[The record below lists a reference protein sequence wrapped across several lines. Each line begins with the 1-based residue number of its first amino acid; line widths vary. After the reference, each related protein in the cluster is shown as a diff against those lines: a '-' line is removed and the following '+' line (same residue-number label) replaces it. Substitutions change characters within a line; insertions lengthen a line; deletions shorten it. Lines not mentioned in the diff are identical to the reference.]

1 MQKIKGISASPG
13 IAIGPAFTVKPD
25 NVAIEKAK
33 IPAAGIK
40 WEMHRYNAAVER
52 TLEDLNRGE
61 AKVKEL
67 FGENYAR
74 LMDAHKLI
82 LKDPLLTDNVFK
94 KIEKEHLCAE
104 AALYGAVR
112 EINENFEN
120 IGDEFFRERKFDV
133 ADVAKRLFEN
143 LTDKKHNK
151 FDSIKGS
158 AIVIAH
164 NLFPSD
170 TLNLNSKKIL
180 GFATDIG
187 GKTSHTALLAQ
198 SMQMPAVVGLS
209 NAAQQI
215 KDGEM
220 LILDG
225 TEGVLIINP
234 DEQTLAFYKQQRGEF
249 AKTER
254 SLKDISQL
262 PNITKDGHKVALY
275 VNYDPRGG
283 NIKEWDSFNS
293 EGLGLLRTEFIY
305 MDRAEPPSEEEQFA
319 IYKKAARRFEP
330 RPITIRLAD
339 LGGDKISDLGIAR
352 SEEEDNPFMGCRGIR
367 LFLKYPELM
376 RAQMRA
382 VIRTA
387 ADAKSL
393 VNLMLPMISSVEE
406 IRAVKKIFKE
416 VASQLSDAGIEP
428 ASPVNIGVM
437 IEVPSAALTIDGIL
451 PEVDF
456 ISIGTNDLIQYLLAV
471 DRVNQ
476 EVASLY
482 EPYHP
487 AVLRT
492 INLITQAARQKGK
505 PVSICGEMA
514 SDPEMIPFLIGIGV
528 DILSVTPRMF
538 LRIKHTLRNLYF
550 KDCANLAQ
558 AAILMTSS
566 EEIKKL
572 KETYASNEENS

>member
-1 MQKIKGISASPG
+1 
-13 IAIGPAFTVKPD
+13 
-25 NVAIEKAK
+25 NIE
-33 IPAAGIK
+33 
-40 WEMHRYNAAVER
+40 
-52 TLEDLNRGE
+52 
-61 AKVKEL
+61 
-67 FGENYAR
+67 
-74 LMDAHKLI
+74 
-82 LKDPLLTDNVFK
+82 
-94 KIEKEHLCAE
+94 
-104 AALYGAVR
+104 
-112 EINENFEN
+112 
-120 IGDEFFRERKFDV
+120 DEFFRERKFDV

-151 FDSIKGS
+151 FESIKEAS
-158 AIVIAH
+158 IVIAH

-170 TLNLNSKKIL
+170 TINLNSKKVL

-209 NAAQQI
+209 SAAEQI
-215 KDGEM
+215 NDGDM
-220 LILDG
+220 IILDG
-225 TEGVLIINP
+225 IEGAIIINP
-234 DEQTLAFYKQQRGEF
+234 DEETLEIYKKLRGEF

-254 SLKDISQL
+254 SLKDISRL
-262 PNITKDGHKVALY
+262 PNTTKDGHKVSLY
-275 VNYDPRGG
+275 VNYDPRSDV
-283 NIKEWDSFNS
+283 KEWNYFQS

-305 MDRAEPPSEEEQFA
+305 MDRIEPPSEDEQFA
-319 IYKKAARRFEP
+319 IYKKVAQRFAP

-352 SEEEDNPFMGCRGIR
+352 CEEEDNPFMGCRGIR

-382 VIRTA
+382 IIKTA
-387 ADAKSL
+387 AITESR

-406 IRAVKKIFKE
+406 IKTAKKIFKE
-416 VASQLSDAGIEP
+416 VLAQLSASGIEP
-428 ASPVNIGVM
+428 ARPVNIGVM
-437 IEVPSAALTIDGIL
+437 IEVPSAALTMDGIL

-456 ISIGTNDLIQYLLAV
+456 VSIGTNDLIQYLLAV

-476 EVASLY
+476 EVAALY

-492 INLITQAARQKGK
+492 INFITQSSRQKGK

-538 LRIKHTLRNLYF
+538 LRIKNALINLDF
-550 KDCANLAQ
+550 KDCSDLAR
-558 AAILMTSS
+558 AAILLTSS

-572 KETYASNEENS
+572 KENHKTDETDS